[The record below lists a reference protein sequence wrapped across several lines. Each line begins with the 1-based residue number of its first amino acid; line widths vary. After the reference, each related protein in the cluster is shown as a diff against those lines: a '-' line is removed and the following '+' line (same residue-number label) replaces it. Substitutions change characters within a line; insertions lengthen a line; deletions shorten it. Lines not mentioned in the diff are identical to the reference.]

1 MVWFGSNGLV
11 RLLMVRFTVNKLS
24 RINGSVH
31 KFMVQFGYFRF
42 GSDRFGSSVQFMVF
56 NEQP

>member
-1 MVWFGSNGLV
+1 LV

-42 GSDRFGSSVQFMVF
+42 GLAVRFSLWFSM
-56 NEQP
+56 NSPS